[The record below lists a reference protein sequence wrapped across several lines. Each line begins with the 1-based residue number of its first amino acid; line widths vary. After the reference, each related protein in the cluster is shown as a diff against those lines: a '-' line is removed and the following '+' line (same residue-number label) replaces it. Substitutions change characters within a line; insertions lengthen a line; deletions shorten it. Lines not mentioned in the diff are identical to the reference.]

1 MNVISLK
8 RNTQSTQNPKGG
20 KKGGREKRTLKAV
33 QENKTGEVSIITS
46 VISLHLNIIFKFKKQ
61 MSK

>member
-1 MNVISLK
+1 MNAISLK

-33 QENKTGEVSIITS
+33 QENKTGVSIITS